1 LPDSKPEALRE
12 LERAAPGTRFRRIY
26 EARQGSSHGGLK
38 NRAFMFG
45 GLAVIAAGVATYPIP
60 VIPSEL
66 VILVGLALLSQGS
79 ARGARMLDG
88 AEVRFRRWLAP
99 AIRVV
104 SRWPKWAKVA
114 AGVAWSCVL
123 AALSWWAWRSL
134 HR

>member
-1 LPDSKPEALRE
+1 MPDSKPEALRE

-66 VILVGLALLSQGS
+66 VILLPFPFIIW
-79 ARGARMLDG
+79 GADEL
-88 AEVRFRRWLAP
+88 RRLFLRKHVQNEP
-99 AIRVV
+99 EN
-104 SRWPKWAKVA
+104 
-114 AGVAWSCVL
+114 GG
-123 AALSWWAWRSL
+123 
-134 HR
+134 